1 VWHSVITFLSSPS
14 APYLFCGVI
23 FLVFLYAVIEGLA
36 RLSAIRIAADRAM
49 AIVESAPSATAFY
62 EQFEALSDHFT
73 KEPLFT
79 NPWKEFAKTVVID
92 ASRSLVRITRR
103 PQDFFHS
110 NGIIAPR
117 INLRLYTAI
126 PGYLISLGLFF
137 TFIGLVAAIAIAA
150 DGLGKSANVT
160 QTQEALVQLLDVA
173 SLKFISSVAGISL
186 SIILSFLQKAW
197 INKVTMRIHHFCSAV
212 ENRTQL
218 MTTEQLLYQ
227 WLVVQEQTTRGYAR
241 LAEDVATE
249 VTLQLN
255 QSR

>member
-1 VWHSVITFLSSPS
+1 MWQSIIAFISSPN

-23 FLVFLYAVIEGLA
+23 LLVFLYAVIEGLA
-36 RLSAIRIAADRAM
+36 RLSAIRIATDRAT
-49 AIVESAPSATAFY
+49 AIVESAPNVAAFY
-62 EQFEALSDHFT
+62 EQFESLGDRFG
-73 KEPLFT
+73 KEPLFSNAWT
-79 NPWKEFAKTVVID
+79 EFAKTVVVD

-103 PQDFFHS
+103 PQEFFHS
-110 NGIIAPR
+110 TSLMAPR

-150 DGLGKSANVT
+150 NGLGRSSDITHT
-160 QTQEALVQLLDVA
+160 QQALVQLLDVA

-186 SIILSFLQKAW
+186 SIILSFIQKAW
-197 INKVTMRIHHFCSAV
+197 INRVAMRIHHFCAAIES
-212 ENRTQL
+212 RTQL
-218 MTTEQLLYQ
+218 ITTEQLLYQ
-227 WLVVQEQTTRGYAR
+227 WLVAQEQSTRGYAR
-241 LAEDVATE
+241 LAEDIATE